1 MGGKDSSTTLSRA
14 SRDAGASSNSMPS
27 ASRTSANAPFY
38 RQFLPAQ
45 LSNISPNDSIPSL
58 DELSALA
65 KHLGRIK
72 AESVARLSRLESRS
86 SDPTRPLF
94 FSAPNDLFSPPGLA
108 SLANAAQS
116 LYSDS
121 ARQTTPSTSSAS
133 FSKNQKARERSFASP
148 APSTSAS
155 NVNGS
160 AGAVAAGAL
169 ASKNKIKIKRERD
182 NDSASAS
189 SSALYSDSRSPNKL
203 GAASGKAN
211 PRSKAA
217 RAHSL
222 DVGGDDE
229 SIASTDPEWDLD
241 EDMPSRPGRTYA
253 KNKKRKRRDAGG
265 DSNDDESGSEFEAG
279 ALLGATGSVRGAAI
293 SKHVGPSGLNA
304 AARSAAASASRTGS
318 EVGASSGAMGT
329 PKIPAIGMRL
339 KANTGTG
346 SGAAAAAAAQTPPGF
361 PRKASD
367 STQVSTRRNSV
378 LPSPSPLPSTPLAQ
392 AASAIAPP
400 IIYQP
405 APGWELPARTP
416 ATFMPV
422 LERSRKPRAYPTK
435 PGEVNEDFANK
446 DWKEK
451 ERERDR
457 LLERESVGPGTPGGL
472 GAGQSMVKEA
482 TTGRRGGRDLQQTP
496 INTFYNYADAFFK
509 TLTEDDLA
517 WLSSKSDDHEPF
529 QMPPLGRHYKE
540 LWEEEEA
547 LLASGTVDVYGN
559 PISAISRSP
568 SISLGAGGGLP
579 LDASVLAATAAAAA
593 RNGTADSRGQHA
605 ARAELEIPPPPH
617 FRVKQMSNL
626 HLGLESPAVVDA
638 RSGPL
643 AERLVASLLPSH
655 TEHDGDDANTSTAAA
670 ARGDGTSALP
680 PSMLASL
687 NGHVGADDDEGDD
700 YDAEG
705 EPDLDLDAVV
715 QDQDMATFEERI
727 AKELKALEVLGADE
741 SLDWSTRAD
750 DEISTTLR
758 MVQRELARQ
767 QKVNG
772 MRKDR
777 LFGIAKDRMAY
788 QDYLNCLNSVEK
800 EIELGWT
807 KRLRQIKASLSK
819 RKKGGHSYHDDS
831 NLAPGANGV
840 QSASGTPQP
849 GVAPYNGPVRP
860 QLPENVV
867 SAMDRREKLQFAFK
881 ELFDGA
887 KHAWQTPTES
897 VYADLHLDEVE

>member
-1 MGGKDSSTTLSRA
+1 MGGKDSSTALSRA
-14 SRDAGASSNSMPS
+14 SRDAGTSSNFSS
-27 ASRTSANAPFY
+27 ASRTGANAPFY
-38 RQFLPAQ
+38 RRFLPAQ

-72 AESVARLSRLESRS
+72 AESAARLSRLESRP

-108 SLANAAQS
+108 GLSNSAQS
-116 LYSDS
+116 LYSDP
-121 ARQTTPSTSSAS
+121 ARQTTPATSSSGS
-133 FSKNQKARERSFASP
+133 FSKTQKARERSFASP
-148 APSTSAS
+148 APSSSAS

-160 AGAVAAGAL
+160 TSATSTGAL
-169 ASKNKIKIKRERD
+169 ASKNKVKIKRERD
-182 NDSASAS
+182 NDSAPAS
-189 SSALYSDSRSPNKL
+189 SSALYSDSKSPSKL
-203 GAASGKAN
+203 GGAGGKAN

-222 DVGGDDE
+222 DLGGDDE

-241 EDMPSRPGRTYA
+241 EDMPSRPGRTYG
-253 KNKKRKRRDAGG
+253 KNKKRKRRDADA

-279 ALLGATGSVRGAAI
+279 ALLGAAGSARGAPT
-293 SKHVGPSGLNA
+293 SKHVGSSAPNA
-304 AARSAAASASRTGS
+304 AARSAAASASGT
-318 EVGASSGAMGT
+318 SSNAMGT

-346 SGAAAAAAAQTPPGF
+346 SAAAAAAVAQTPPGF

-367 STQVSTRRNSV
+367 AAQVSTRRNSV
-378 LPSPSPLPSTPLAQ
+378 LPSPSPLPSTPLNQ
-392 AASAIAPP
+392 STLAARPP

-416 ATFMPV
+416 ATFMPA
-422 LERSRKPRAYPTK
+422 LEKSRTPRAYPTK

-457 LLERESVGPGTPGGL
+457 LLERESVGPGTPGAL
-472 GAGQSMVKEA
+472 VPGQSMVKEA

-540 LWEEEEA
+540 VWDEEEA
-547 LLASGTVDVYGN
+547 LIASGSVDVYGN
-559 PISAISRSP
+559 PISAVSRSP

-579 LDASVLAATAAAAA
+579 LDANVFAARGTAAA
-593 RNGTADSRGQHA
+593 RNGIADTNGLPS
-605 ARAELEIPPPPH
+605 ARAELDIPPPTH
-617 FRVKQMSNL
+617 FRVGQMSNQ

-655 TEHDGDDANTSTAAA
+655 NEHDLDETNTSAA
-670 ARGDGTSALP
+670 ARGHGTSALP

-687 NGHVGADDDEGDD
+687 NGHAGVDDEEGDED
-700 YDAEG
+700 DAEG
-705 EPDLDLDAVV
+705 EPDLDLDRVV

-741 SLDWSTRAD
+741 DLDWSTRAD

-772 MRKDR
+772 IRKDR

-831 NLAPGANGV
+831 NLSQGHGANGV

-849 GVAPYNGPVRP
+849 GGAPYNGPVRP
-860 QLPENVV
+860 QLPENLVN
-867 SAMDRREKLQFAFK
+867 AMAKREKLQFAFK
-881 ELFDGA
+881 ELFDET